1 MHDIPYIEVVYDID
15 FNEEAA
21 EDITII
27 IKNRISQKYQPSI
40 KKVLKYKKLYK
51 IYFNFGYTAF
61 LANVRYARHLGEV
74 QWLSKIATEE
84 QKYKYT
90 LEHYIEEFKRNKINF
105 DGKNIPIFI
114 DTYEQI
120 RKTFGIE

>member
-1 MHDIPYIEVVYDID
+1 MDDIPYIEVAYDID
-15 FNEEAA
+15 FNEEEA
-21 EDITII
+21 EDITEF
-27 IKNRISQKYQPSI
+27 IKNKIPQNYKYSI

-51 IYFNFGYTAF
+51 IYFSFGYTAF
-61 LANVRYARHLGEV
+61 LSDVRYARHLGEV

-84 QKYKYT
+84 REYGYT

-114 DTYEQI
+114 DTIEQI
-120 RKTFGIE
+120 KNKLGIK

>member
-1 MHDIPYIEVVYDID
+1 MDNIPYIEVAYAID
-15 FNEEAA
+15 FNEEEA
-21 EDITII
+21 EDITEF
-27 IKNRISQKYQPSI
+27 IKNRIPPYYNHSI

-61 LANVRYARHLGEV
+61 LSDVRYARHLGEV

-84 QKYKYT
+84 RRYGYT
-90 LEHYIEEFKRNKINF
+90 LEHYIEEFKRNRINF

-114 DTYEQI
+114 DTFEQV
-120 RKTFGIE
+120 RKNLGL